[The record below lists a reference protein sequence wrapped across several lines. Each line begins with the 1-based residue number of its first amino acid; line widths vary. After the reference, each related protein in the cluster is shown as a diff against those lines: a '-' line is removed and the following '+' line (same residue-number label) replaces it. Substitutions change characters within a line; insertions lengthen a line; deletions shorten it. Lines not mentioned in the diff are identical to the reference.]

1 MLGVPEA
8 TAPQRRRGTNLPKMG
23 DFNQAVILDSIRRSA
38 EGLSRVELAGSAGLA
53 AQTVSNICRRLLDAG
68 LIMEAGKEAS
78 GPGKPRTILRL
89 NPKGMFAVGVHID
102 PAVTSFALVDAA
114 GTVVESLEQPT
125 DLDSAPEAAVAAM
138 GGQIRAI
145 IERSG
150 VDQLRIAGVGVATP
164 GPIDAASGTV
174 VDPPHMPGW
183 LRVPVRS
190 ILQEATG
197 LPVVM
202 DKDVTAA
209 VVAELWT
216 GATGTAASL
225 VYIYIGTGI
234 GAGLILGD
242 EVVRGSSGNVGEI
255 GHIITDPDGAEC
267 DCGRRGCV
275 KATCMPETL
284 VAEARA
290 LGVLPAV
297 DPQNPAGL
305 QADLAAVA
313 AAAQDGN
320 AGAAGVLARSARRMA
335 GVVSVLASLLDV
347 ERVVFGG
354 PFWPPLAATYLAQVP
369 EIVQQLSVTSDVHA
383 LDIAGTQLCPGEEAV
398 GAACLVMEKTFSPN
412 AARLLL
418 DAKG

>member
-1 MLGVPEA
+1 MGVPGA
-8 TAPQRRRGTNLPKMG
+8 GVPQRRRGTNLPKMG
-23 DFNQAVILDSIRRSA
+23 DFNQAVILDSIRRSV

-89 NPKGMFAVGVHID
+89 NPKGMYAVGVHID
-102 PAVTSFALVDAA
+102 PAVTSISLVDAI
-114 GTVVESLEQPT
+114 GTVLETLEHPT
-125 DLDSAPEAAVAAM
+125 DLASTPEDSVAAM
-138 GGQIRAI
+138 GREIRAVI
-145 IERSG
+145 DRSG
-150 VDQLRIAGVGVATP
+150 VDRLRVAGVGVATP
-164 GPIDAASGTV
+164 GPIDAATGTV

-183 LRVPVRS
+183 RRVPVRS

-209 VVAELWT
+209 VVAEQWT
-216 GATGTAASL
+216 GATGNATSL

-242 EVVRGSSGNVGEI
+242 EVVRGSSGNAGEI
-255 GHIITDPDGAEC
+255 GHIITDPDGPEC

-275 KATCMPETL
+275 KANCMPETL
-284 VAEARA
+284 VAEARD
-290 LGVLPAV
+290 LGVLPPA
-297 DPQNPAGL
+297 DPANPIGL
-305 QADLAAVA
+305 AQDLAALA
-313 AAAQDGN
+313 AAAENGN
-320 AGAAGVLARSARRMA
+320 AAASGILARSARRMA
-335 GVVSVLASLLDV
+335 AVVSALTSLLDV

-354 PFWPPLAATYLAQVP
+354 PFWPPLSATYLAQVP
-369 EIVQQLSVTSDVHA
+369 DIVRQLSVTSDVHA
-383 LDIAGTQLCPGEEAV
+383 LDMAGTRLSGEEAV

-412 AARLLL
+412 AGQLLL

>member
-1 MLGVPEA
+1 MGVPGA
-8 TAPQRRRGTNLPKMG
+8 GVPQRRRGTNLPKMG
-23 DFNQAVILDSIRRSA
+23 DFNQAVILDSIRRSV

-89 NPKGMFAVGVHID
+89 NPKGMYAVGVHID
-102 PAVTSFALVDAA
+102 PAVTSISLVDAI
-114 GTVVESLEQPT
+114 GTVLETLERPT
-125 DLDSAPEAAVAAM
+125 DLASTPEDSVAAM
-138 GGQIRAI
+138 GREIRAVI
-145 IERSG
+145 DRSG
-150 VDQLRIAGVGVATP
+150 VDRLRVAGVGVATP
-164 GPIDAASGTV
+164 GPIDAATGTV

-183 LRVPVRS
+183 RRVPVRG

-209 VVAELWT
+209 VVAEQWT
-216 GATGTAASL
+216 GATGNATSL

-242 EVVRGSSGNVGEI
+242 EVVRGSSGNAGEI
-255 GHIITDPDGAEC
+255 GHIITDPDGPEC

-275 KATCMPETL
+275 KANCMPETL
-284 VAEARA
+284 VAEARD
-290 LGVLPAV
+290 LGVLPPA
-297 DPQNPAGL
+297 DPANPAGL
-305 QADLAAVA
+305 AQDLAALA
-313 AAAQDGN
+313 AAAENGN
-320 AGAAGVLARSARRMA
+320 AAASGILARSARRMA
-335 GVVSVLASLLDV
+335 AVVSALTSLLDV

-354 PFWPPLAATYLAQVP
+354 PFWPPLSATYLAQVP
-369 EIVQQLSVTSDVHA
+369 EIVRQLSVTSNVHA
-383 LDIAGTQLCPGEEAV
+383 LDMAGTRLSGEEAV

-412 AARLLL
+412 AGQLLL
-418 DAKG
+418 DAKA